1 MLAERQERA
10 GYRPYK
16 AAKVG
21 SVSAL
26 EGERQQDDDLTVIRD
41 EGRCASPRG
50 CARGSRMAITR
61 FERLANEHE
70 YAHTILT
77 PPSLWSSAPTVSKSG
92 RAKRRPLIETA
103 LLDDFRLRLEQDA
116 IN

>member
-61 FERLANEHE
+61 FERLAFSEGKNT
-70 YAHTILT
+70 AGR
-77 PPSLWSSAPTVSKSG
+77 PP
-92 RAKRRPLIETA
+92 RRCT
-103 LLDDFRLRLEQDA
+103 RNRLEG
-116 IN
+116 